1 MGILRGTPRQSQ
13 ILELAAQGQSD
24 KEVAVALGISV
35 HTVRS
40 HLQRLY
46 RTHGLTNRAE
56 AVASWASQE
65 TPAVPPVATDDGFEE
80 RLAAAAEIGAS
91 AHFPVQT
98 VEALVQLELVNHERE
113 SSGLTQLAWD
123 ARLADVATLAVRQ
136 MSELGYLST
145 VIGTVQG
152 PDDLE
157 IHAENVGYWSGIN
170 DMQLHGM
177 FVADPKQRANILGPH
192 RVMGAAWATTEAG
205 VSFLSVVFA

>member
-1 MGILRGTPRQSQ
+1 MGNLRGTPRQSQ

-98 VEALVQLELVNHERE
+98 VEALVQLELVNH
-113 SSGLTQLAWD
+113 

-145 VIGTVQG
+145 VIGSVQG

-192 RVMGAAWATTEAG
+192 HVMGAAWATTEAG

>member
-1 MGILRGTPRQSQ
+1 MGNLRGTPRQSQ

-80 RLAAAAEIGAS
+80 RLGARAGTGAAG
-91 AHFPVQT
+91 HFPLHS
-98 VEALVQLELVNHERE
+98 VETAGPR
-113 SSGLTQLAWD
+113 G
-123 ARLADVATLAVRQ
+123 VA
-136 MSELGYLST
+136 
-145 VIGTVQG
+145 
-152 PDDLE
+152 
-157 IHAENVGYWSGIN
+157 
-170 DMQLHGM
+170 
-177 FVADPKQRANILGPH
+177 
-192 RVMGAAWATTEAG
+192 
-205 VSFLSVVFA
+205 

>member
-1 MGILRGTPRQSQ
+1 MGNLRGTPRQSQ

-80 RLAAAAEIGAS
+80 RLAAAAEIRAS
-91 AHFPVQT
+91 AHFPLQT
-98 VEALVQLELVNHERE
+98 VEAPGPPGLVEQERE
-113 SSGLTQLAWD
+113 ASGPPHGGRDPGAGDLG
-123 ARLADVATLAVRQ
+123 RLAVRV
-136 MSELGYLST
+136 T
-145 VIGTVQG
+145 
-152 PDDLE
+152 
-157 IHAENVGYWSGIN
+157 
-170 DMQLHGM
+170 
-177 FVADPKQRANILGPH
+177 
-192 RVMGAAWATTEAG
+192 
-205 VSFLSVVFA
+205 